1 MVYALQGN
9 GIDRADT
16 AGCNGAGWRENEC
29 YTLNT
34 IDRPAVAYS
43 VDCRNMNLTNEHGTL
58 QAKENGGQSLNYM
71 GAVIERMRGFGDYVE
86 DGTFST
92 IKARDYKDAVDLVRI
107 KTPRRYIIRRL
118 TPLECCRLQGLPDGW
133 LDGVDGSD
141 SAKYKMLGN
150 GIAMPNAI
158 YVVGCAVQLL
168 QEGKHENEG

>member
-1 MVYALQGN
+1 MSRPQCGRKTGGNQKPVVCYVLQGN

-16 AGCNGAGWRENEC
+16 AGCNGAGWREDEM

-34 IDRPAVAYS
+34 IDRPAVCYPIDSHQQDSRFKVCADGIS
-43 VDCRNMNLTNEHGTL
+43 PTLPGQMGTGGN
-58 QAKENGGQSLNYM
+58 NGPMVL
-71 GAVIERMRGFGDYVE
+71 E
-86 DGTFST
+86 TT
-92 IKARDYKDAVDLVRI
+92 KP
-107 KTPRRYIIRRL
+107 PRRYIIRRL
-118 TPLECCRLQGLPDGW
+118 TPLECLRLQGLPDGW